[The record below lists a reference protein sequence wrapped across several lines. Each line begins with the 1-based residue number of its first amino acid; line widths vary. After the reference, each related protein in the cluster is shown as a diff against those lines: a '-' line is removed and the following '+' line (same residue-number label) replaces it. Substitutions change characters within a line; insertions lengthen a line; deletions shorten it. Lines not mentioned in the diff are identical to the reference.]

1 MMKLKNHRTPQSCR
15 SAFTLVEMLI
25 VITIVV
31 IIMSMTLGAFSFIRS
46 SDRVSGAAGQVQS
59 FFAGARDRAIYS
71 DEMRGVRLFVE
82 PAPPGSPAGASAFSR
97 TITSMAYIGPGGTWS
112 APTDSGG
119 IDLMRI
125 DGNVLNDPTK
135 PASLPGVD
143 ADGDF
148 EDPQDLLIKIRG
160 KNNPGWWNLKR
171 RGWLVNGL
179 RMRIPAGPA
188 GNWYTINTALIDTTV
203 APTDDQFLI
212 LEIPYADAG
221 NAGQEIAW
229 RDQTYEIELPA
240 RILPQEPMLMP
251 DSVVI
256 DLDGSSVPSVWRP
269 ASTGNSLYSGYMD
282 VWFSPR
288 GNVIGDAAAKGVLH
302 FYVCDSEDSLFL
314 KEQVAS
320 AAGIGVGELDASV
333 SSGRPFVPMDEIPN
347 TVRWVRTYDAA
358 LLPWLNTEERYLVK
372 DRRIVT
378 LLGQTGSVSV
388 HKVNAYIGTSGG
400 VADFNNDGFADDPY
414 RFAETGEEA
423 K

>member
-1 MMKLKNHRTPQSCR
+1 MMKLTKHQTPQSHR

-59 FFAGARDRAIYS
+59 FFAGARDRAIYN

-82 PAPPGSPAGASAFSR
+82 PAPPGSPPGASAFSR

-125 DGNVLNDPTK
+125 DGNILNDPSK
-135 PASLPGVD
+135 PASLSGVN

-148 EDPQDLLIKIRG
+148 EDPQDLLIKVRG

-212 LEIPYADAG
+212 LDIPYADGG

-229 RDQTYEIELPA
+229 RDLTYEIELPA

-251 DSVVI
+251 DGVVI
-256 DLDGSSVPSVWRP
+256 DLDGSSVPNVWRP

-288 GNVIGDAAAKGVLH
+288 GNVVGDAAAKGVLH
-302 FYVCDSEDSLFL
+302 FYVCDSEDSIYL
-314 KEQVAS
+314 KEQF
-320 AAGIGVGELDASV
+320 V
-333 SSGRPFVPMDEIPN
+333 SSFGLAAFDSAIGSGAAFIPMDEIDPT
-347 TVRWVRTYDAA
+347 TVS
-358 LLPWLNTEERYLVK
+358 WLAGTEKYIVK

-378 LLGQTGSVSV
+378 LLGQTGAISV
-388 HKVNAYIGTSGG
+388 HKVNAYIGASVGAA
-400 VADFNNDGFADDPY
+400 ADDDSNGFADDPY

>member
-1 MMKLKNHRTPQSCR
+1 MMKLTKHQTPQSHR

-59 FFAGARDRAIYS
+59 FFAGARDRAIYN

-82 PAPPGSPAGASAFSR
+82 PAPPGSPPGASAFSR

-125 DGNVLNDPTK
+125 DGNILNDPSK
-135 PASLPGVD
+135 PASLSGVN

-148 EDPQDLLIKIRG
+148 EDPQDLLIKVRG

-212 LEIPYADAG
+212 LDIPYADGG

-251 DSVVI
+251 DGVVI
-256 DLDGSSVPSVWRP
+256 DLDGSSVPNVWRP

-288 GNVIGDAAAKGVLH
+288 GNVVGDAAAKGVLH
-302 FYVCDSEDSLFL
+302 FYVCDSEDSIYL
-314 KEQVAS
+314 KEQFVSSFGLAAFDAAIGSGS
-320 AAGIGVGELDASV
+320 AFIPLDEIDPASV
-333 SSGRPFVPMDEIPN
+333 S
-347 TVRWVRTYDAA
+347 
-358 LLPWLNTEERYLVK
+358 WLAGSEKYIVK

-378 LLGQTGSVSV
+378 LLGQTGAISV
-388 HKVNAYIGTSGG
+388 HKVNAYIGATGG
-400 VADFNNDGFADDPY
+400 TDADTDSNGFADDPY

>member
-1 MMKLKNHRTPQSCR
+1 MMKLTKHQTPQSHR

-59 FFAGARDRAIYS
+59 FFAGARDRAIYN

-82 PAPPGSPAGASAFSR
+82 PAPPGSPPGASAFSR

-125 DGNVLNDPTK
+125 DGNILNDPSK
-135 PASLPGVD
+135 PASLSGVN

-148 EDPQDLLIKIRG
+148 EDPQDLLIKVRG

-212 LEIPYADAG
+212 LDIPYADGG

-251 DSVVI
+251 DGVVI
-256 DLDGSSVPSVWRP
+256 DLDGSSVPNVWRP

-288 GNVIGDAAAKGVLH
+288 GNVVGDAAAKGVLH
-302 FYVCDSEDSLFL
+302 FYVCDSEDSIYL
-314 KEQVAS
+314 KEQFVSSFGLAAFDAAIGSGS
-320 AAGIGVGELDASV
+320 AFIPLDEIDPTSV
-333 SSGRPFVPMDEIPN
+333 S
-347 TVRWVRTYDAA
+347 
-358 LLPWLNTEERYLVK
+358 WLAGSEKYIVK

-378 LLGQTGSVSV
+378 LLGQTGAISV
-388 HKVNAYIGTSGG
+388 HKVNAYIGATGG
-400 VADFNNDGFADDPY
+400 TDADTDSNGFADDPY

>member
-212 LEIPYADAG
+212 LDIPYADGG

-251 DSVVI
+251 DGVVI
-256 DLDGSSVPSVWRP
+256 DLDGSSVPNVWRP

-288 GNVIGDAAAKGVLH
+288 GNVVGDAAAKGVLH
-302 FYVCDSEDSLFL
+302 FYVCDSEDSIYL
-314 KEQVAS
+314 KEQFVSSFGLAAFDAAIGSGS
-320 AAGIGVGELDASV
+320 AFIPLDEIDPTSV
-333 SSGRPFVPMDEIPN
+333 S
-347 TVRWVRTYDAA
+347 
-358 LLPWLNTEERYLVK
+358 WLAGSEKYIVK

-378 LLGQTGSVSV
+378 LLGQTGAISV
-388 HKVNAYIGTSGG
+388 HKVNAYIGAAGG
-400 VADFNNDGFADDPY
+400 GNPDTDSNGFADDPY